1 MHIKWSILVLN
12 PPINMQQPKATKT
25 STQQQNVANL
35 CYSHMN
41 KAIQCKNMH
50 IGCVVALLVLPVSC
64 NTNGPNLQHTINKVQ
79 NYFVIK
85 IKPTRV
91 TVVLYLFNDHQ
102 NLLIWCQFDNLITLS
117 MHCDPTYDYTMGDS
131 MDSTIAGQTNGSNIR
146 LVHRTHTCDGSTCS
160 VHRCK

>member
-1 MHIKWSILVLN
+1 
-12 PPINMQQPKATKT
+12 MQKYAYWM
-25 STQQQNVANL
+25 
-35 CYSHMN
+35 C
-41 KAIQCKNMH
+41 
-50 IGCVVALLVLPVSC
+50 GCVTCTAHIM
-64 NTNGPNLQHTINKVQ
+64 QHEWTEFAAYNQQGTKFF
-79 NYFVIK
+79 FVIK
-85 IKPTRV
+85 INPTRV